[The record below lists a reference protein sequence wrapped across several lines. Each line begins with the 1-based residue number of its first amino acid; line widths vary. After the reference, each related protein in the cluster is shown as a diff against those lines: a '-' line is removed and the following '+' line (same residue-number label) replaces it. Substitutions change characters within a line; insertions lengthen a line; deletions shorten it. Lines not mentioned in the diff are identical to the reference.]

1 MNDQSLRNIN
11 YLSNVAWK
19 KYKDWA
25 QRLPEKRDDVYW
37 DIVTKE
43 INTLVKG
50 EKQNP
55 EFLKKLLLAYAE
67 QLDEER
73 AEACE
78 QQRLNL

>member
-1 MNDQSLRNIN
+1 MNDQNLRNIN

-37 DIVTKE
+37 DVVTKE

-50 EKQNP
+50 EKHNP

-73 AEACE
+73 AVACE